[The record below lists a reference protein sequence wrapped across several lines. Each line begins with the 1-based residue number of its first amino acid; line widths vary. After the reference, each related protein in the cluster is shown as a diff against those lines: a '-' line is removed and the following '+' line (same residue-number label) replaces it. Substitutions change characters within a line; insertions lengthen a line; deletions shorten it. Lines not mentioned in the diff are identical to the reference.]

1 MPVTFSMNHL
11 EQLLENRRIARF
23 FIAFIRHELTE
34 PESQE
39 LDDWISESTENQ
51 MQFARLTDP
60 GYRAAAREFL
70 EQVDWEPDNGEQ
82 QKDYK

>member
-1 MPVTFSMNHL
+1 MNHL

-23 FIAFIRHELTE
+23 FIAYIRHELTE

-60 GYRAAAREFL
+60 GYRAAARQFL
-70 EQVDWEPDNGEQ
+70 EQVDWEASSARQQTDN
-82 QKDYK
+82 K